1 MASDIGR
8 VDVAVIG
15 TGVVGLAAA
24 LGCAQQGLKVALV
37 GPAPRRWI
45 PSQDAPF
52 DPRVYALAP
61 ASVGLLEA
69 LRAWPHADGERLQP
83 VARMRVFGDD
93 GGELNFTAY
102 AAAIERLATIV
113 EESELLRILWLAC
126 GFAPALA
133 HVEAPFESMAIDAAG
148 APAASL
154 RLAGGAA
161 LQARLVIG
169 ADGRASAVRAAA
181 GINAIEKPHGQTA
194 VVAHFGSARSHRAVG
209 HQWFTDE
216 GIVALLPM
224 PGDRVSLVWSAPEAL
239 AGDLMALDAGALAE
253 RVDRRS
259 SNLLGPLQR
268 LGGTHAFPLRDLR
281 VDRVVAPRIVL
292 LGDAA
297 HVVHPLAGQG
307 LNLGLLDVACLLD
320 VLRAREPWRDVGDLP
335 LLRRHERARAE
346 PVGAMRLMVNSLSR
360 LFLAPDPALRWLRN
374 RGLSLVDA
382 AGPVKSALVRRAVG

>member
-1 MASDIGR
+1 MDENGER
-8 VDVAVIG
+8 FDVAVVG
-15 TGVVGLAAA
+15 TGVVGLAVA
-24 LGCAQQGLKVALV
+24 LGCVQQGLRVALV

-61 ASVGLLEA
+61 ASIELLEV
-69 LRAWPHADGERLQP
+69 LRAWPHADSERLQP
-83 VARMRVFGDD
+83 VARMRIFGDD

-126 GFAPALA
+126 GFAPALV
-133 HVEAPFESMAIDAAG
+133 HVEAPFEALAVGIDAAALRLG
-148 APAASL
+148 GGRSL
-154 RLAGGAA
+154 RAA
-161 LQARLVIG
+161 LVLG
-169 ADGRASAVRAAA
+169 ADGKASAVRAAA
-181 GINAIEKPHGQTA
+181 GLNATERPHGQTA
-194 VVAHFGSARSHRAVG
+194 VVAHFSCEQPHRAVA

-239 AGDLMALDAGALAE
+239 AGELMALDAAGLSARVAARTSSQLGA
-253 RVDRRS
+253 
-259 SNLLGPLQR
+259 LQR
-268 LGGTHAFPLRDLR
+268 LGASHAFALRDLR
-281 VDRVVAPRIVL
+281 VDRVVAPRVAL

-307 LNLGLLDVACLLD
+307 LNLGLQDVSSLLD

-346 PVGAMRLMVNSLSR
+346 PVGAMRWTVNSLSR
-360 LFLAPDPALRWLRN
+360 LFFAPDPALRWLRN
-374 RGLSLVDA
+374 RGLGMVEA
-382 AGPVKSALVRRAVG
+382 AGPLKSALVRRAIG